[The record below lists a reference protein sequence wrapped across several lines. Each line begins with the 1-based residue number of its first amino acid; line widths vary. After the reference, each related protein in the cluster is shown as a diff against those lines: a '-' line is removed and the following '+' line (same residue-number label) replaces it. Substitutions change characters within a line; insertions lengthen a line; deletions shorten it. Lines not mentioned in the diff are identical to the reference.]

1 MEECIKTIQ
10 KNNIHRLIVKDK
22 KTDNLAGF
30 ITYETIF
37 EYFIENYYSEM
48 TEFNVPLKQINLV
61 VNNIIT
67 LNKNETL
74 YKCMET
80 FYKEGISMLPI
91 LDDGKIFGYFYL
103 KDIIYFFSMGEKFN
117 FNNTIESFL
126 KDLYEDIENEMP
138 YGKRRINELNDDTNL
153 KNVFELMNISPER
166 KLIVKYNNDDS
177 KIGIIALYD
186 IFKRLVV

>member
-1 MEECIKTIQ
+1 
-10 KNNIHRLIVKDK
+10 
-22 KTDNLAGF
+22 
-30 ITYETIF
+30 
-37 EYFIENYYSEM
+37 M

-67 LNKNETL
+67 LNKNESL

-91 LDDGKIFGYFYL
+91 LDDDGKIFGYFYL

-177 KIGIIALYD
+177 KIGIIAQYD